1 MSQSGGGRG
10 PPAPLVPPPMS
21 FNIYTTSPELQ
32 LYLCTKMISCCDQ
45 KPYNL
50 DLTADWVYAKAG
62 LWTGLDYGLDS
73 GLDSGL
79 NVF

>member
-1 MSQSGGGRG
+1 M
-10 PPAPLVPPPMS
+10 
-21 FNIYTTSPELQ
+21 F
-32 LYLCTKMISCCDQ
+32 YLCDI
-45 KPYNL
+45 L
-50 DLTADWVYAKAG
+50 VAGVYAKAG